1 METITIRKISL
12 MNDKE
17 KKLRQHKKEL
27 NSFRNK
33 MGTHIVWFD
42 ALANNRQYDLLFLWK
57 REKHNKKD
65 ITEPTKSK
73 YEYGN
78 PYRLHCTTYIKYPAS
93 IKHFLE
99 TYLKDMRF
107 QPSKVRIREASLNL
121 ILNKK

>member
-1 METITIRKISL
+1 MQ
-12 MNDKE
+12 DKE
-17 KKLRQHKKEL
+17 KKKRQHQKEL

-57 REKHNKKD
+57 REKHNRKD

-73 YEYGN
+73 YAYGN
-78 PYRLHCTTYIKYPAS
+78 PYRLNCLTYIKYPAS
-93 IKHFLE
+93 IKYFLE
-99 TYLKDMRF
+99 TYLKDSRF

>member
-1 METITIRKISL
+1 MLS
-12 MNDKE
+12 DKE

-33 MGTHIVWFD
+33 MGKHIVWFD
-42 ALANNRQYDLLFLWK
+42 ALTSNRQYDLLFIWK
-57 REKHNKKD
+57 KEKYKRKD
-65 ITEPTKSK
+65 ILVPTKSK

-78 PYRLHCTTYIKYPAS
+78 RHKLQMTDTKYPAS

-99 TYLKDMRF
+99 VYTLDSRF

-121 ILNKK
+121 ILK